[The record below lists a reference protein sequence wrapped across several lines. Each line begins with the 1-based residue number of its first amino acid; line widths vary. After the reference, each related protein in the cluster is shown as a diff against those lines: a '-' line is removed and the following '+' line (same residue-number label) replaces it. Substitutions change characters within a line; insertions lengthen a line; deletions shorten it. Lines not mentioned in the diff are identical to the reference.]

1 MNRYMRETK
10 DLARKMVSEGKM
22 IRQVANELGFPYFT
36 VCKWVRGH
44 CVRRGY
50 PLEIRAE
57 AKQLIESGMTKGE
70 VAYRLKVPLG
80 TIQAWG
86 IPSPN
91 PPKVYTEETRQ
102 IAEELVLS
110 GLSLSETAKQLGASI
125 KTVRGWVGSVKVT
138 AHPRSL
144 LLKARQLAGR
154 GLGKAYLSR
163 RYGLSS
169 QTVARWANDVVN
181 KKSRVL
187 GRYFMVLT
195 ELTNKGYF
203 ITDRKDASPIRF
215 LCRYVKLKSL
225 LVGKFAV
232 CYLNGKK
239 NRAINS
245 LMQKKELQPLIQKMA
260 IPLLYM
266 EYSFLFWVPY

>member
-1 MNRYMRETK
+1 MNKYMWETK

-22 IRQVANELGFPYFT
+22 IRAVARELGFPYFT
-36 VCKWVRGH
+36 VCKWVRGY
-44 CVRRGY
+44 CVRRGF
-50 PLEIRAE
+50 PLETRAE
-57 AKQLIESGMTKGE
+57 AKRLIESGLTKGE

-102 IAEELVLS
+102 RAEQLVLS
-110 GLSLSETAKQLGASI
+110 GMSLSETARQLGASL

-138 AHPRSL
+138 THPKSL

-154 GLGKAYLSR
+154 GLDKAYLSR

-169 QTVARWANDVVN
+169 QTVSRWTNDIVN

-195 ELTNKGYF
+195 ELVNNGYY
-203 ITDRKDASPIRF
+203 ITSRKDASPVRF

-232 CYLNGKK
+232 CYLEGKK
-239 NRAINS
+239 NRAFTA
-245 LMQKKELQPLIQKMA
+245 LLQKQELQPITERKINRLKGAFNIK
-260 IPLLYM
+260 I
-266 EYSFLFWVPY
+266 

>member
-1 MNRYMRETK
+1 MNRYMQETK
-10 DLARKMVSEGKM
+10 DLARKMTSEGKM
-22 IRQVANELGFPYFT
+22 IRAVANELGIPYFT
-36 VCKWVRGH
+36 VCKWVRGY
-44 CVRRGY
+44 CVKRNY
-50 PLEIRAE
+50 TQEIKSE
-57 AKQLIESGMTKGE
+57 AKGLVESGLTKGE
-70 VAYRLKVPLG
+70 VAYRLKVPLS
-80 TIQAWG
+80 TIQSWG

-91 PPKVYTEETRQ
+91 PPKKYNKETRQ

-125 KTVRGWVGSVKVT
+125 KTIRGWVGNVKAT

-144 LLKARQLAGR
+144 LLKARRLAGR
-154 GLGKAYLSR
+154 GLDKAYLSR

-169 QTVARWANDVVN
+169 QTVSRWTNDIVN

-195 ELTNKGYF
+195 ELVNKGYF
-203 ITDRKDASPIRF
+203 IADRKDASPIGF
-215 LCRYVKLKSL
+215 LCRYVKLKSI

-232 CYLNGKK
+232 CYLDGKK

-245 LMQKKELQPLIQKMA
+245 LIQKKELQPLTERKLNLIKEA
-260 IPLLYM
+260 
-266 EYSFLFWVPY
+266 FGVK